1 MRAPEYH
8 WIAIDIETC
17 PRADAER
24 WLGPVTADGRLKDE
38 IKIAADIAAKELAQ
52 REKLA
57 LDWNCSR
64 IAVIGYQAESM
75 DEPDVYDALNAV
87 DEANSL
93 TEVWQRVRGA
103 SVTRTILSFNGIR
116 FDVPT
121 MVQRSRYLHVPV
133 PHLSFRKWDNP
144 HIRDLFMEL
153 TFDDAPGTRI
163 MERSLDNF
171 CAQFGIDIKDDVK
184 GEDVP
189 KLIAAGE
196 IERVMEHCRK
206 DVMKT
211 VALARA
217 IGAIYV
223 PSSEPAEVI

>member
-8 WIAIDIETC
+8 WIAVDIETC
-17 PRADAER
+17 PREEAKR
-24 WLGPVTADGRLKDE
+24 WLKLVKADGRLTDAG
-38 IKIAADIAAKELAQ
+38 KIAADLAKKQTEQ
-52 REKLA
+52 VEKMA
-57 LDWNCSR
+57 LDWNASR
-64 IAVIGYQAESM
+64 IEVLGYQTESM
-75 DEPDVYDALNAV
+75 DEPSVNVCGGL
-87 DEANSL
+87 EAGTL
-93 TEVWQRVRGA
+93 EHVWELVRGRDI
-103 SVTRTILSFNGIR
+103 TRTILSFNGIK

-121 MVQRSRYLHVPV
+121 MVQRSRYLGVSV

-153 TFDDAPGTRI
+153 TFDDLAREDKVVSCT
-163 MERSLDNF
+163 LDMF
-171 CAQFGIDIKDDVK
+171 CEQFGIDIKDDVK

-196 IERVMEHCRK
+196 IERVVEHCRK
-206 DVMKT
+206 DVLKT

-223 PSSEPAEVI
+223 PSAEPQEVI